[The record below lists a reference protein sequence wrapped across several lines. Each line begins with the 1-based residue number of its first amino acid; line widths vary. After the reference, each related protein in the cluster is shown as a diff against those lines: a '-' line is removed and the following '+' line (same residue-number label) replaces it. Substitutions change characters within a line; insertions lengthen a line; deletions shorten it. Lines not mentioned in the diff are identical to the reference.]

1 MIKIYKNT
9 DVSLFVS
16 KCENSPNIV
25 NELISL
31 AIPTF
36 VLNIR
41 PMNEI
46 IKDADFH
53 IDLDNINDLESKLSR
68 VLERKWIRK
77 ARKYMMSLN
86 NFSWKN
92 HVKKFIENI

>member
-16 KCENSPNIV
+16 KCENSPNII

-46 IKDADFH
+46 IKDSDFH

-68 VLERKWIRK
+68 VLEKKWNKK
-77 ARKYMMSLN
+77 ARKYMMTLN